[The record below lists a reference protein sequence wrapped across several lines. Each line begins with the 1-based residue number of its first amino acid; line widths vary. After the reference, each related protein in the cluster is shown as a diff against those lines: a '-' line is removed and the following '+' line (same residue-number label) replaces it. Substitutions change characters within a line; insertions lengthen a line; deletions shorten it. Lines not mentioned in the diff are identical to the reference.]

1 MVIQQD
7 RVNTM
12 FYLNGRIKKMLKERK
27 TPKAGTNTNKSDV
40 IRKLVMTAQTQVS
53 AMLYFDH
60 YIILY
65 YTCMKNEV
73 TTRNEG

>member
-12 FYLNGRIKKMLKERK
+12 FYLNDRIKKMLKERK

-40 IRKLVMTAQTQVS
+40 IRKLMTAQTQVS

>member
-27 TPKAGTNTNKSDV
+27 TPKAGTNINKSDV
-40 IRKLVMTAQTQVS
+40 IRKLMTAQTQVS

-73 TTRNEG
+73 TTRKEG

>member
-12 FYLNGRIKKMLKERK
+12 FYLNDRIKKMLKERK

-40 IRKLVMTAQTQVS
+40 IRKLMTAQTQVS

-73 TTRNEG
+73 TTRKEG

>member
-12 FYLNGRIKKMLKERK
+12 FYLNDRIKKMLKERK

-40 IRKLVMTAQTQVS
+40 IRKLMTAQTQVS

-73 TTRNEG
+73 TRRKEG

>member
-40 IRKLVMTAQTQVS
+40 IRKLMTAQTQVS

>member
-40 IRKLVMTAQTQVS
+40 IRKLMTAQTQVS

-73 TTRNEG
+73 TTRKEG